1 MTDIVDVLASLD
13 AWSQQPVRILNWSV
27 KRPWN
32 DANRTTV
39 AVRIQGD
46 DGARSE
52 ITADVDRASAK
63 IVGVWFAEIYPVKTP
78 ARPVPI
84 GMSLRGNVADLILTV
99 GTQEPAT
106 R

>member
-1 MTDIVDVLASLD
+1 
-13 AWSQQPVRILNWSV
+13 
-27 KRPWN
+27 
-32 DANRTTV
+32 
-39 AVRIQGD
+39 
-46 DGARSE
+46 
-52 ITADVDRASAK
+52 
-63 IVGVWFAEIYPVKTP
+63 VKTP